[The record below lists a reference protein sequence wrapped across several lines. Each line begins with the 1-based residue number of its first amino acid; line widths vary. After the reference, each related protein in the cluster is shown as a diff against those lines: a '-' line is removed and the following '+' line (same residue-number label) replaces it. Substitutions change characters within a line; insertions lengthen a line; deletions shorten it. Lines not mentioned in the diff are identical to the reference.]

1 MTRLA
6 SICGLAALVLL
17 AGCGPAGTG
26 MGEAVLGAPAGKG
39 VDKAARIMPVIDPG
53 VRRAALAALPEE
65 ERRRYCQEFIAY
77 AARFSEA
84 ATITGPVRRQ
94 RSNAQAAGSS
104 LLETVEAW
112 YAGNPRASEH
122 IRDALELGARM
133 GAFTKIKPYS
143 PAEYPGYNP
152 MNEPIFQVG
161 NFLLALAHAYAVL
174 KEEYPGDTELLAAV
188 RQWGDRLFEL
198 TSNASDTFGGRSKG
212 VDRRFLIAQGW
223 AYWGNVA
230 GNRKALAAAYRYFI
244 RGMNVVGRGG
254 RDRVW
259 RYVFPGRLLYYA
271 NMTYGAAISTAYAL
285 SRSGAE
291 DVYEVSPGGGTLVE
305 GMAWLTEAMLEAR
318 PPDLMRRR
326 HGGSRGIGWM
336 EIFVREFPGSPTARD
351 MDAWLAANPGPYY
364 ANMSGGPTTCLYRR
378 I

>member
-6 SICGLAALVLL
+6 TVYGLVALVLL
-17 AGCGPAGTG
+17 AGCGPAGRGVEKATQIIP
-26 MGEAVLGAPAGKG
+26 VVDPGAR
-39 VDKAARIMPVIDPG
+39 KAALS
-53 VRRAALAALPEE
+53 ALLEK
-65 ERRRYCQEFIAY
+65 ERHRFCQEFIAY
-77 AARFSEA
+77 AASLSEA

-94 RSNAQAAGSS
+94 RSNAQAAGNA

-112 YAGNPRASEH
+112 YAGNPRASKY
-122 IRDALELGARM
+122 IRDALEEGAKI
-133 GAFTKIKPYS
+133 GAFTRIKPYS

-161 NFLLALAHAYAVL
+161 NFMLALAHAYAVL

-188 RQWGDRLFEL
+188 RQWGHRLFEL

-223 AYWGNVA
+223 AHWGNVT
-230 GNRKALAAAYRYFI
+230 GNREALAAAYRYYTL
-244 RGMNVVGRGG
+244 GMRVVGRGG
-254 RDRVW
+254 KDRVW
-259 RYVFPGRLLYYA
+259 RYVFPSRLLYYA

-285 SRSGAE
+285 TRSGAE

-305 GMAWLTEAMLEAR
+305 GMAWLSKAMFEAQ
-318 PPDLMRRR
+318 PPGLTRRR

-336 EIFVREFPGSPTARD
+336 EIFVREFPDNPTAKD
-351 MDAWLAANPGPYY
+351 MDTWLTANPGPYY
-364 ANMSGGPTTCLYRR
+364 VNMSGGPTTCLYRR
-378 I
+378 IQRKS